1 MDQGDVILAIGAFAR
16 RAGVAPSALRYYERL
31 GLLPPAQRRNGR
43 RVYRSSELVR
53 IAFIRL
59 CHDSGFTLAESRQ
72 LLAGKKGFRRS
83 GMILARQKVRELE
96 RRIEETQRAKELL
109 EHALACP
116 SPDLLTCPN
125 FQLSLRNYLPAI
137 P

>member
-1 MDQGDVILAIGAFAR
+1 MDQREVILAIGAFAQ

-31 GLLPPAQRRNGR
+31 GLLPPAERRNGR
-43 RVYRSSELVR
+43 RVYRSSELER

-59 CHDSGFTLAESRQ
+59 CHDGGFTLAEIRR
-72 LLAGKKGFRRS
+72 LLAGKKGFGRAE
-83 GMILARQKVRELE
+83 MILARQKIRELE
-96 RRIEETQRAKELL
+96 RRFEETQRAKELL

-125 FQLSLRNYLPAI
+125 FQSSLRNYLPAI